1 MRHFPVFLNVQ
12 NKRILVTG
20 AGECA
25 IAKLRLLLKTEADI
39 VVFATEVDA
48 QVESWA
54 NAGLL
59 EIIRRKIQMDD
70 FYNTAMVYAAEDDDA
85 LDGVTAAKA
94 KMANVLFNI
103 VDNLQ
108 ASEFITPA
116 IVDRDPVTIAI
127 GTEGTAPILARKI
140 KAQIEETLPNEL
152 GLLAKLAEYFRPKA
166 SRLPMGRKRRKF
178 WTRYFYDLGPSVLRD
193 GGKRGVAR
201 TLNRLFEEAQ
211 SETDETGKVYLVG
224 SGPGDPDLL
233 TRKAMK
239 VLHEA
244 DVVIHDRLVAPE
256 ILELARREAELIQTG
271 KQGFGASWKQED
283 INALM
288 IEHAQKGAQ
297 IVRLK
302 SGDPTVFGRLD
313 EEMDALDSAGIDFE
327 IVPGITTASAAAAS
341 LSVSLTKRKRNSA
354 LQIMTAQDIKGFA
367 EQDWRKLSQEGSVA
381 AIYMGFKSAHLLS
394 GRLLMHGAN
403 PNTPVTVMEN
413 VSRSNQKTLV
423 TTIADLP
430 NMADKAGDNGPVILM
445 LGLEPRQAEE
455 TSLTN
460 KTELAQAGAL

>member
-166 SRLPMGRKRRKF
+166 SRLPMGRTRRKF
-178 WTRYFYDLGPSVLRD
+178 WTRYFYDLGPSALRD

-313 EEMDALDSAGIDFE
+313 EEMDALDSAGVDFE